1 MFRNLLL
8 LLSLLF
14 FQTLSFAQR
23 PQGGRPGGGERPMVE
38 VVGTVLDSETN
49 NPLGYA
55 TVTLFSKRD
64 SSVVSG
70 TITDDKG
77 KFKMETRAGKL
88 FAKVEFISYQNITIE
103 EIPFERGKR
112 LIDLGTISLA
122 ADVTTLAEVEVR
134 AERSE
139 MQMMLDKRVFNVGK
153 DLANMG
159 GSAVDILDNVPSVT
173 VDVEGAVSLRGGG
186 VRILVDGKP
195 SGLINEDNPNGLR
208 SIPANLIDRIEVITN
223 PSARYEAE
231 GMTGI
236 INIVLKKDKKKGIN
250 GSFDVNVG
258 YPENF
263 GAAANLNF
271 RRNKLNLFANYGVRY
286 RRNPGIGLAEQERLR
301 RDTLFFT
308 DIARD
313 SERGGWSNN
322 IRLGADYFITDNDIL
337 TTSFLYSVGLENNL
351 TELEYSDY
359 VFSRDNRTALTER
372 VDDETEE
379 ESNLE
384 YSLTYKKTFK
394 QKGHEL
400 TADFRFQDD
409 SEIES
414 SDFTEVYFDGS
425 GESLNTANLLQRS
438 NNDESSTRAL
448 IRVDYVY
455 PFSEN
460 GRFEV
465 GYQGSL
471 RHIDNDYLVEELN
484 DGTWKSL
491 PGLSN
496 DFSYD
501 ENIHGLYATY
511 GNKINKFSYQL
522 GLRAEHSDVRTE
534 LKQTN
539 EVNDRQYANLF
550 PSAFFTYDLPKGN
563 AVQLSYSRRIRRP
576 RFWDLNPFF
585 TFSDARNFFSG
596 NPNLDPEFTD
606 SYELGHIKYWE
617 KGTLGSSVY
626 YRHTEDVIQRLFT
639 ADEAGNTVRRPE
651 NIATENSYG
660 LEFTYSYNP
669 VKWWRINGDFNFYRA
684 ITSGEFVNAEGITR
698 QLDADAL
705 TWFTRLTSR
714 TTFWKNTDLQVRV
727 NYRAPRI
734 QPQGKTRSI
743 TSVDLGLSKDILK
756 GNGTLTLSVRDLFNS
771 RKYRYIIE
779 EQDFYSEN
787 VFQRRA
793 RQATLTF
800 NYRLNQKKRR
810 GGRRGGGDRDGGGG
824 EEF

>member
-1 MFRNLLL
+1 MLKSLLL
-8 LLSLLF
+8 LFALLF
-14 FQTLSFAQR
+14 FQTIFAQR
-23 PQGGRPGGGERPMVE
+23 PQGGRPGGGERPMIE
-38 VVGTVLDSETN
+38 VIGTVMDSETN

-55 TVTLFSKRD
+55 TITLFSKRD
-64 SSVVSG
+64 SSVVAG
-70 TITDDKG
+70 TITDEEG
-77 KFKMETRAGKL
+77 KFKIETRPGRL
-88 FAKVEFISYQNITIE
+88 FAKVEFISYENVTIE
-103 EIPFERGKR
+103 QIPFERGKR

-122 ADVTTLAEVEVR
+122 PDATTLAEVEVR
-134 AERSE
+134 AEKSE

-159 GSAVDILDNVPSVT
+159 GSAVEILDNVPSVT
-173 VDVEGAVSLRGGG
+173 VDVEGEVSLRGGA

-195 SGLINEDNPNGLR
+195 SGLINENNPNGLR
-208 SIPANLIDRIEVITN
+208 AIPANLIERIEVITN

-236 INIVLKKDKKKGIN
+236 INIVLKKDKKKGLN
-250 GSFDVNVG
+250 GSFDLNAG

-271 RRNKLNLFANYGVRY
+271 RRNKLNFFANYGVRY

-308 DIARD
+308 DIAR
-313 SERGGWSNN
+313 EALRGGWSNN
-322 IRLGADYFITDNDIL
+322 FRFGADYFFTDNDIL

-359 VFSRDNRTALTER
+359 VFSRNNRTAFTER
-372 VDDETEE
+372 TDDESEN

-384 YSLTYKKTFK
+384 YSLTYKKNFK

-409 SEIES
+409 SEVES
-414 SDFTEVYFDGS
+414 SDFTEVFFDGA
-425 GESLNTANLLQRS
+425 GNLLNVPNLLQRS

-460 GRFEV
+460 GRFEI

-471 RHIDNDYLVEELN
+471 RTIDNDYLVEELN
-484 DGTWKSL
+484 DGQWKSL

-496 DFSYD
+496 DFNYD
-501 ENIHGLYATY
+501 ENIHGLYATF
-511 GNKINKFSYQL
+511 GNKVNKFSYQF

-534 LKQTN
+534 LEQTN

-585 TFSDARNFFSG
+585 TFSDARNFFAG
-596 NPNLDPEFTD
+596 NPNLDPELTD

-617 KGTLGSSVY
+617 KGTLSSSVY

-639 ADEAGNTVRRPE
+639 ADEQGNTVRRPE

-669 VKWWRINGDFNFYRA
+669 VKWWRINGDFNFFRA
-684 ITSGEFVNAEGITR
+684 ITSGEFVNAEGVTR

-714 TTFWKNTDLQVRV
+714 TTFGKNTDLQVRV
-727 NYRAPRI
+727 NYRAPRVR
-734 QPQGKTRSI
+734 PQGKTRAI
-743 TSVDLGLSKDILK
+743 TSVDLGLSRDILK

-771 RKYRYIIE
+771 RKYRYVIE
-779 EQDFYSEN
+779 EADFYSEN
-787 VFQRRA
+787 LFQRRA

-810 GGRRGGGDRDGGGG
+810 GGRGNRGDYGGGG
-824 EEF
+824 EGEF